1 MINGV
6 VFSCLVAVLLVGKCW
21 GQCPFGS
28 PLPNFYCGRGG
39 ERCPDSYYCEIA
51 PDDRYAVCCLHK
63 LIKKTSFQSSND
75 LPLMENNGTLVYCGE
90 DAVSCPSSYV
100 L

>member
-1 MINGV
+1 MRPFLPFV
-6 VFSCLVAVLLVGKCW
+6 VLVGKCW

-51 PDDRYAVCCLHK
+51 PDDRYAVCCRK
-63 LIKKTSFQSSND
+63 
-75 LPLMENNGTLVYCGE
+75 
-90 DAVSCPSSYV
+90 
-100 L
+100 